1 VFRHEGPTR
10 SERKNTVLAA
20 YLAFVAGY
28 VNSSGF
34 LLIGSFTSHVTGS
47 IGRLGNDIATHELQA
62 ALFAILLVVAFFVG
76 AVAASLIL
84 ATRFASLPHAYGT
97 ALLLEALAVASFVV
111 VAMLARRAGP
121 RVQDLQAALL
131 CFAMGMQN
139 SMVTRLSGSV
149 VRTTHLTGVVTD
161 LGIEVADWLRWLRK
175 HARGAAGHAHD
186 TPNPRVARMTMLL
199 SIVLAFTT
207 GAALGAST
215 TLWFHGWAMF
225 APALMLVLASLYA
238 YSTAHS
244 IAQP

>member
-10 SERKNTVLAA
+10 SARKNTILAA
-20 YLAFVAGY
+20 YLAFIAGF

-47 IGRLGNDIATHELQA
+47 IGRLGNDLATHELQA
-62 ALFAILLVVAFFVG
+62 ALFAMLLVVAFFVG

-84 ATRFASLPHAYGT
+84 ATRFARLPHAYGT
-97 ALLLEALAVASFVV
+97 ALLLEALAVASFVLV
-111 VAMLARRAGP
+111 SAVARRVGP

-139 SMVTRLSGSV
+139 SMVTRLSGSL

-161 LGIEVADWLRWLRK
+161 LGIEVADWLHWLRK
-175 HARGAAGHAHD
+175 HTGGATKHAQP
-186 TPNPRVARMTMLL
+186 TSSPRAARMGLL
-199 SIVLAFTT
+199 LAIVLAFTT

-215 TLWFHGWAMF
+215 TIVFHRWAMI
-225 APALMLVLASLYA
+225 APAIALMLASLYA
-238 YSTAHS
+238 YSTARRV
-244 IAQP
+244 